1 MVNEAIIEDEILAS
15 GERLQL
21 SQQSKL
27 SGWGEG
33 KKYQSEEVK
42 QTKMFQGKWGNQ
54 QCKM

>member
-1 MVNEAIIEDEILAS
+1 MVNEAKIEDEILAS

-21 SQQSKL
+21 SQQSNL

-33 KKYQSEEVK
+33 KKYQSKEVK
-42 QTKMFQGKWGNQ
+42 KTKMFQGKWGNQ